1 METAITSRENNTVSM
16 YWNTLRSMSRSVRL
30 ALAVK
35 LTNSVL
41 EEEREEKSDE
51 EYTEEM
57 LDRFFGKWVGDE
69 TPEEL
74 MAIIKENSTSRE
86 PISFEGI

>member
-1 METAITSRENNTVSM
+1 MAGTLTSTENSTISR
-16 YWNTLRSMSRSVRL
+16 YWNALRWMSKGIRL

-41 EEEREEKSDE
+41 EEEREEMSDE
-51 EYTEEM
+51 AFNKEM
-57 LDRFFGKWVGDE
+57 RDRFFGKWEGAE
-69 TPEEL
+69 TADEL